1 MKEKSVQ
8 HIQEMD
14 VKANV
19 GSGGPGHSLKHV
31 IAPWTV
37 GSEALW
43 VGLTVIEQGV
53 KTASSALEGIESV
66 HVTLEG
72 HGTEIVS
79 GTEVET
85 SPGSFVFI
93 PKGAPHQVINRGEVP
108 LKIVTI
114 ASPPVSKP
122 RG

>member
-1 MKEKSVQ
+1 MR
-8 HIQEMD
+8 HIHETE
-14 VKANV
+14 VEPVV
-19 GSGGPGHSLKHV
+19 GSGGPGHSLRHV

-37 GSEALW
+37 DSKALW
-43 VGLTVIEQGV
+43 VGVTVIEPGV
-53 KTASSALEGIESV
+53 KTASSALEDIESV

-79 GTEVET
+79 GAEVET
-85 SPGSFVFI
+85 SPGSFVYI
-93 PKGAPHQVINRGEVP
+93 PVGAPHQVINRGDRP

-114 ASPPVSKP
+114 TSPPVPKP

>member
-1 MKEKSVQ
+1 MRHIRETDVQ
-8 HIQEMD
+8 PT
-14 VKANV
+14 V

-37 GSEALW
+37 DSEALW
-43 VGLTVIEQGV
+43 VGVTVIEPGV

-72 HGTEIVS
+72 HGTELVS
-79 GTEVET
+79 GVEVET
-85 SPGSFVFI
+85 SPGSFVYI
-93 PKGAPHQVINRGEVP
+93 PRGAPHQVINRGDGP
-108 LKIVTI
+108 LKILTI

-122 RG
+122 GG